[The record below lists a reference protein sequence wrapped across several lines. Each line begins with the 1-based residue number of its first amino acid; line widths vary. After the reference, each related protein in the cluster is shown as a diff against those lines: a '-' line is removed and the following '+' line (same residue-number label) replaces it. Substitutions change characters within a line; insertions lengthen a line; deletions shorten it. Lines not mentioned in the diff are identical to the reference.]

1 MLRLLP
7 LLLLGVIILTLGLA
21 GCNDDPEADTSKDT
35 LGDPLGD
42 IAALGNY
49 LYAANEDWSGHAGSQ
64 VDLFKFDH
72 EGFSEDRFGLGINGA
87 GYLAATADSHFVY
100 LQAQETGRLFKVS
113 PVGEIAWVRDDP
125 EASGSFL
132 AQGVTYDAAADSFS
146 FLYHHHGTTTY
157 TITRLG
163 PGCEGPIGSR
173 HEVTLDAFSPDRG
186 AQALAILDDTHW
198 VLGTNAEG
206 GSTLQGTDLD
216 GAATQPVA
224 LADDSACGVAA
235 AESGLWL
242 AYPDRRFDH
251 LSINTKVR

>member
-1 MLRLLP
+1 MSRILP

-21 GCNDDPEADTSKDT
+21 GCNDDPEADTRKDT

-42 IAALGNY
+42 ITTLGNY
-49 LYAANEDWSGHAGSQ
+49 FYAANEDWSGNAGSQ

-72 EGFSEDRFGLGINGA
+72 EGFSEDSFGLGINGA
-87 GYLAATADSHFVY
+87 GYLAAAADSHFVY
-100 LQAQETGRLFKVS
+100 LQAQDTGRLFKVS
-113 PVGEIAWVRDDP
+113 PVGEIAWVRNDP

-132 AQGVTYDAAADSFS
+132 AQGITYDAVADSFS

-173 HEVTLDAFSPDRG
+173 HEVTLDAFSTERG
-186 AQALAILDDTHW
+186 GQALAILEGTHW
-198 VLGTNAEG
+198 ILGTNADG
-206 GSTLQGTDLD
+206 GSTLQGTSLD
-216 GAATQPVA
+216 GTATLPMD
-224 LADDSACGVAA
+224 LADDSACGIAA
-235 AESGLWL
+235 TVDGLWL
-242 AYPDRRFDH
+242 AYPDRRFEL